1 MLLRASSQ
9 LRRCARLGILVG
21 LAVTSAEI
29 RADVVADWDRVATDV
44 LLANP
49 TAHPFVHLAMT
60 HVAIYDAVNAID
72 GRHSV
77 YAIRPQSSTSGASQ
91 EAAAA
96 AAGYFLLGSLFPG
109 QQGLLD
115 AAYSASLAAIPDGAA
130 ETRGIAAG
138 KEVAEKIIALRA
150 NDGRNA
156 AVPYVFGSG
165 PGVFQP
171 TPPGFGPPITPYLA
185 LVTPFALHRPDQFRA
200 YGPPDLTS
208 AQYAADFE
216 KVRELG
222 SATSTKRTAS
232 QTESGRFY
240 TEPPFGFWA
249 RNLRAIAVER
259 NTQTAQSARFFAMM
273 HVALADSLIGCWDS
287 KYYYNS
293 WRPVTAIAAADT
305 DGNPATVA
313 DAAWMPLATTPPHP
327 EYPAAH
333 GCAAG
338 AIAEAITAFFGT
350 SKVRMT
356 FTSTVTG
363 SVPHVLTRT
372 DELPK
377 EIIDARVYGGMHF
390 PTSGHH
396 GVELGKR
403 VSKWMV
409 KNYFRPVRSKQ
420 E

>member
-1 MLLRASSQ
+1 MLHRASSQ
-9 LRRCARLGILVG
+9 LRQCARLGILAG

-29 RADVVADWDRVATDV
+29 KADVVADWDRVATDV

-60 HVAIYDAVNAID
+60 HVAVYDAVNAID
-72 GRHSV
+72 GRYSV
-77 YAIRPQSSTSGASQ
+77 YAIRPQSSTSGASR

-96 AAGYFLLGSLFPG
+96 AAGYFLLSSLFPG

-115 AAYSASLAAIPDGAA
+115 SAYSNSLAAIPDGAG
-130 ETRGIAAG
+130 ETKGVAVG
-138 KEVAEKIIALRA
+138 KEVAGKIIAMRA
-150 NDGRNA
+150 NDGRSA
-156 AVPYVFGSG
+156 VVPYVFRSGSG
-165 PGVFQP
+165 VYQP
-171 TPPGFGPPITPYLA
+171 TPPGFGPPLTPYLA
-185 LVTPFALHRPDQFRA
+185 LVTPFTLQRPDQFRA

-216 KVRELG
+216 KIRELG
-222 SATSTKRTAS
+222 SANSTKRTAS
-232 QTESGRFY
+232 QTEIGRFY
-240 TEPPFGFWA
+240 TEPPFAFWA
-249 RNLRAIAVER
+249 RNLRAVAVER
-259 NTQTAQSARFFAMM
+259 NIETAQSARFFAMM

-293 WRPVTAIAAADT
+293 WRPVTAIPAADT
-305 DGNPATVA
+305 DDNPATVA
-313 DAAWMPLATTPPHP
+313 DAAWMPLANTPPHP

-338 AIAEAITAFFGT
+338 AVAEALTAFFGT

-356 FTSTVTG
+356 FTSTVPG
-363 SVPHVLTRT
+363 SVPHVFDRP
-372 DELPK
+372 DELAK

-390 PTSGHH
+390 PTSGRH
-396 GVELGKR
+396 GAELGKR

-409 KNYFRPVRSKQ
+409 KNYFRPVRR
-420 E
+420 EH